1 MNLSLKIVKSEDLL
15 NLRSKILRNN
25 LDPNLCRFPGD
36 KEINSFH
43 LGAFNGNTLI
53 GGVSV
58 MKNECKKKELPNC
71 FQLRGLFV
79 DKEFQHNGIGKT
91 IVNFV
96 ENRLRDSGVNYLW
109 MNARESAV
117 LFYLKLNYTNSKI
130 SYLINEIGL
139 HYLMYKKL

>member
-25 LDPNLCRFPGD
+25 LEPNLCRFPGD

-117 LFYLKLNYTNSKI
+117 LFYLKLNYSNSKI
-130 SYLINEIGL
+130 SYIINEIGL

>member
-58 MKNECKKKELPNC
+58 MKNECKKKKLPNC

-79 DKEFQHNGIGKT
+79 DKEFQHNGVGKT

-96 ENRLRDSGVNYLW
+96 ENQLKDIGVDYLW

-117 LFYLKLNYTNSKI
+117 LFYLKLNYSNSKI
-130 SYLINEIGL
+130 SYVINEIGL

>member
-1 MNLSLKIVKSEDLL
+1 MNLSLKIFKSEDLL

-25 LDPNLCRFPGD
+25 LEPNLCRFPGD

-117 LFYLKLNYTNSKI
+117 LFYLKLNYSNSKI
-130 SYLINEIGL
+130 SYVINEIGL

>member
-1 MNLSLKIVKSEDLL
+1 LNLSLKIVKSDDLL

-43 LGAFNGNTLI
+43 VGAFNGNTLI

-71 FQLRGLFV
+71 YQLRGLFV

-117 LFYLKLNYTNSKI
+117 LFYLKLNYSNSKI
-130 SYLINEIGL
+130 SYVINEIGL

>member
-1 MNLSLKIVKSEDLL
+1 MNLSLKIVKSDDLL

-43 LGAFNGNTLI
+43 IGAFNGNTLI

-96 ENRLRDSGVNYLW
+96 ENRLRDGGVNYLW

-117 LFYLKLNYTNSKI
+117 LFYLKLNYSNSKI
-130 SYLINEIGL
+130 SYVINEIGL

>member
-1 MNLSLKIVKSEDLL
+1 MNLSLKIVKSDDLL

-43 LGAFNGNTLI
+43 VGAFIGNTLI
-53 GGVSV
+53 GGISV

-117 LFYLKLNYTNSKI
+117 LFYLKLNYSNSKI
-130 SYLINEIGL
+130 SYVINEIGL

>member
-25 LDPNLCRFPGD
+25 LEPNLCRFPGD

-117 LFYLKLNYTNSKI
+117 LFYLKLNYSKSNI

>member
-1 MNLSLKIVKSEDLL
+1 LNLSLKIVKSEDLL

-36 KEINSFH
+36 TEINSFH
-43 LGAFNGNTLI
+43 IGAFDRNTLV

-58 MKNECKKKELPNC
+58 MKNECKKKKLPNC

-79 DKEFQHNGIGKT
+79 DKEFQKNGIGKT

>member
-1 MNLSLKIVKSEDLL
+1 MNLSLKIVKSDDLL

-25 LDPNLCRFPGD
+25 LDPNLCRFLGD

-43 LGAFNGNTLI
+43 IGAFNGNTLI

-117 LFYLKLNYTNSKI
+117 LFYLKLNYSNSKI
-130 SYLINEIGL
+130 SYVINEIGL

>member
-36 KEINSFH
+36 KEINTFH
-43 LGAFNGNTLI
+43 VGAFNGNTLI

-91 IVNFV
+91 IINFV

-117 LFYLKLNYTNSKI
+117 LFYLKLNYSNSKI
-130 SYLINEIGL
+130 SYVINEIGL

>member
-1 MNLSLKIVKSEDLL
+1 MNLSLKIVKSDDLL

-43 LGAFNGNTLI
+43 IGAFNGNTLI

-58 MKNECKKKELPNC
+58 IKNECKKKELPNC

-117 LFYLKLNYTNSKI
+117 LFYLKLNYSNSKI
-130 SYLINEIGL
+130 SYVINEIGL

>member
-1 MNLSLKIVKSEDLL
+1 MNLSLKIVKSDDLL

-43 LGAFNGNTLI
+43 IGAFNGNTLI

-79 DKEFQHNGIGKT
+79 DKEFQQNGIGKT

-117 LFYLKLNYTNSKI
+117 LFYLKLNYSNSKI
-130 SYLINEIGL
+130 SYVINEIGL

>member
-1 MNLSLKIVKSEDLL
+1 LNLSLKIVKSDDLL

-36 KEINSFH
+36 KEKNSFH
-43 LGAFNGNTLI
+43 IGAFNGNTLI

-117 LFYLKLNYTNSKI
+117 LFYLKLNYSNSKI
-130 SYLINEIGL
+130 SYVINEIGL

>member
-1 MNLSLKIVKSEDLL
+1 LNLSLKIVKSEDLL

-117 LFYLKLNYTNSKI
+117 LFYLKLNYSNSKI
-130 SYLINEIGL
+130 SYVINEIGL

>member
-1 MNLSLKIVKSEDLL
+1 MNLSLKIVKSDDLL

-43 LGAFNGNTLI
+43 IGAFNGNTLI

-79 DKEFQHNGIGKT
+79 DKEFQHNGVGKT

-117 LFYLKLNYTNSKI
+117 LFYLKLNYSNSKI
-130 SYLINEIGL
+130 SYVINEIGL

>member
-1 MNLSLKIVKSEDLL
+1 MNLSLKIVKSDDLL

-43 LGAFNGNTLI
+43 IGAFNGNTLI

-117 LFYLKLNYTNSKI
+117 LFYSKLNYSNSKI
-130 SYLINEIGL
+130 SYVINEIGL

>member
-117 LFYLKLNYTNSKI
+117 LFYLKLNYSNSKI
-130 SYLINEIGL
+130 SYVINEIGL
-139 HYLMYKKL
+139 HYLIYKKL

>member
-1 MNLSLKIVKSEDLL
+1 MNLSLKIVKSDDLL

-25 LDPNLCRFPGD
+25 LDPNLCRFHGD

-43 LGAFNGNTLI
+43 VGAFNGNTLI

-117 LFYLKLNYTNSKI
+117 LFYLKLNYSNSKI
-130 SYLINEIGL
+130 SYVINEIGL

>member
-1 MNLSLKIVKSEDLL
+1 MNLSLKIVKSDDLL

-117 LFYLKLNYTNSKI
+117 LFYLKLNYSNSKI
-130 SYLINEIGL
+130 SYVINEIGL
-139 HYLMYKKL
+139 HYLLYKKL

>member
-36 KEINSFH
+36 KDINSFH
-43 LGAFNGNTLI
+43 IGAFNGNTLI

-117 LFYLKLNYTNSKI
+117 LFYLKLNYSNSKI
-130 SYLINEIGL
+130 SYVINEIGL

>member
-1 MNLSLKIVKSEDLL
+1 MNLSLKIVKSDDLL

-43 LGAFNGNTLI
+43 VGAFNGNTLI

-91 IVNFV
+91 IINFI
-96 ENRLRDSGVNYLW
+96 ENRLRNSGVNYLW

-117 LFYLKLNYTNSKI
+117 LFYLKLNYSNSKI
-130 SYLINEIGL
+130 SYVINEIGL

>member
-1 MNLSLKIVKSEDLL
+1 MNLSLKIVKSDDLL

-43 LGAFNGNTLI
+43 IGAFNGNTLI

-58 MKNECKKKELPNC
+58 MKKECKKKELPNC

-117 LFYLKLNYTNSKI
+117 LFYLKLNYSNSKI
-130 SYLINEIGL
+130 SYVINEIGL

>member
-1 MNLSLKIVKSEDLL
+1 MNLSLKIVKSDDLL

-43 LGAFNGNTLI
+43 IGAFNVNTLI

-58 MKNECKKKELPNC
+58 MTNECKKKELPNC

-117 LFYLKLNYTNSKI
+117 LFYLKLNYSNSKI
-130 SYLINEIGL
+130 SYVINEIGL

>member
-1 MNLSLKIVKSEDLL
+1 MNLSLKIVKSDDLL

-25 LDPNLCRFPGD
+25 LDPKLCRFPGD

-43 LGAFNGNTLI
+43 VGAFNGNTLI

-117 LFYLKLNYTNSKI
+117 LFYLKLNYSNSKI
-130 SYLINEIGL
+130 SYVINEIGL

>member
-36 KEINSFH
+36 KDINSFH

-117 LFYLKLNYTNSKI
+117 LFYLKLNYSNSKI
-130 SYLINEIGL
+130 SYVINEIGL

>member
-109 MNARESAV
+109 MNARQSAV
-117 LFYLKLNYTNSKI
+117 LFYLKLNYSKSNI

>member
-1 MNLSLKIVKSEDLL
+1 MNLSLKIVKSDDLF

-117 LFYLKLNYTNSKI
+117 LFYLKLNYSNSKI
-130 SYLINEIGL
+130 SYVINEIGL

>member
-91 IVNFV
+91 IINFV

-117 LFYLKLNYTNSKI
+117 LFYLKLNYSNSKI
-130 SYLINEIGL
+130 SYVINEIGL

>member
-36 KEINSFH
+36 TEINSFH
-43 LGAFNGNTLI
+43 IGAFNRNTLV

-58 MKNECKKKELPNC
+58 MKNECKKKKLPNC

-79 DKEFQHNGIGKT
+79 DKEFQKNGIGKT

-96 ENRLRDSGVNYLW
+96 ENRLRVSGVNYLW

>member
-1 MNLSLKIVKSEDLL
+1 MNLSLKIVKSDDLL

-58 MKNECKKKELPNC
+58 IKNECKKKELPNC

-117 LFYLKLNYTNSKI
+117 LFYLKLNYSNSKI

>member
-117 LFYLKLNYTNSKI
+117 LFYLKLNYSNSKI

-139 HYLMYKKL
+139 HYLLYKKL

>member
-1 MNLSLKIVKSEDLL
+1 LNLSLKIVKSEDLL

-25 LDPNLCRFPGD
+25 LDPNLCRFSGD

-117 LFYLKLNYTNSKI
+117 LFYLKLNYSNSKI
-130 SYLINEIGL
+130 SYVINEIGL

>member
-1 MNLSLKIVKSEDLL
+1 LNLSLKIVKSDDLL

-43 LGAFNGNTLI
+43 IGAFNGNTLI

-117 LFYLKLNYTNSKI
+117 LFYLKLNYSNSKI
-130 SYLINEIGL
+130 SYVINEVGL

>member
-1 MNLSLKIVKSEDLL
+1 MNLSLKIVKSDDLL

-43 LGAFNGNTLI
+43 VGAFYGNTLI

-117 LFYLKLNYTNSKI
+117 LFYLKLNYSNSKI
-130 SYLINEIGL
+130 SYVINEVGL

>member
-1 MNLSLKIVKSEDLL
+1 MNLSLKIVKSDDLL

-43 LGAFNGNTLI
+43 IGAFNGNTLI

-71 FQLRGLFV
+71 SQLRGLFV

-117 LFYLKLNYTNSKI
+117 LFYLKLNYSNSKI
-130 SYLINEIGL
+130 SYVINEIGL

>member
-1 MNLSLKIVKSEDLL
+1 MNLSLKIVKSDDLL

-43 LGAFNGNTLI
+43 VGAFNGNTLI

-79 DKEFQHNGIGKT
+79 DKEFQHNGVGKT

-96 ENRLRDSGVNYLW
+96 ENQLKDIGVDYLW

-117 LFYLKLNYTNSKI
+117 LFYLKLNYSNSKI
-130 SYLINEIGL
+130 SYVINEIGL

>member
-1 MNLSLKIVKSEDLL
+1 MNLSLKIVKSDDLL

-43 LGAFNGNTLI
+43 IGAFNGNTLI

-117 LFYLKLNYTNSKI
+117 LFYLKLNYSNSKI

-139 HYLMYKKL
+139 HYLLYKKL

>member
-1 MNLSLKIVKSEDLL
+1 MNLSLKIVKSDDLL

-43 LGAFNGNTLI
+43 IGAFNGNTLI
-53 GGVSV
+53 GGVSA

-96 ENRLRDSGVNYLW
+96 ENRLR
-109 MNARESAV
+109 AV
-117 LFYLKLNYTNSKI
+117 SYTHLTLPTIYSV
-130 SYLINEIGL
+130 
-139 HYLMYKKL
+139 